1 MIKNKIDKTNSNSH
15 LGIGGHI
22 SDKTNSGSHLGVRG
36 YFLFKGLL
44 RDKSRS
50 LLPIIVVSIGV
61 MITVF
66 MQAYMNGIFTD
77 SIETTARFSSGHV
90 KVMTQAY
97 KNNLSQMPN
106 DYAIV
111 EANETLQKLRADY
124 PDMSW
129 ADRIQFGG
137 LLDAPDSAGLT
148 RSQGNVLGVGIH
160 LLDNADELKRMDLQ
174 SKLFSGRFPAHSG
187 EMLITNELFQK
198 MNLKLGDKVTLM
210 SNSMY
215 GEMAMY
221 NFTVCGTLHFGTQAL
236 DKGLV
241 VADIADVRMALNME
255 NAAGEIL
262 GFFNDSPYDNS
273 RAVALADEF
282 NASNSKKDDKFSLA
296 MSPMSGVGGMDF
308 MIAYSENAQSIII
321 LIFVFAMSIVLWN
334 AGLVGG
340 LRRYGEFGLRLA
352 IGESKGEIYR
362 SLVGEA
368 LLVGVVGSIIGVTV
382 GLILSWLMQKYGIDT
397 RGMMQNSNMMMLAVF
412 RSQINFTTYYIGF
425 IPGILSTVIGALLAG
440 IGIYKRQ
447 TANLFKELEN

>member
-1 MIKNKIDKTNSNSH
+1 MIKNKIDKTS
-15 LGIGGHI
+15 LG
-22 SDKTNSGSHLGVRG
+22 SPLGARG

-50 LLPIIVVSIGV
+50 LLPIVVVTIGV

-66 MQAYMNGIFTD
+66 LQSYMNGFFTD
-77 SIETTARFSSGHV
+77 SIETTAKFSSGHV

-111 EANETLQKLRADY
+111 GVDETIKKLRKDY

-137 LLDAPDSAGLT
+137 LLDAPDSVGLT
-148 RSQGNVLGVGIH
+148 RSQGNVMGMGIH
-160 LLDNADELKRMDLQ
+160 LLDNRDEVKRMDLE
-174 SKLFSGRFPAHSG
+174 SKLLSGRFPAKTG
-187 EMLITNELFQK
+187 ELLITNELFQK
-198 MNLKLGDKVTLM
+198 MNLKLGDKVTLL

-255 NAAGEIL
+255 DAAGEIL
-262 GFFNDSPYDNS
+262 GFFNDSPYKDS

-282 NASNSKKDDKFSLA
+282 NAANSKKDDKFSLA

-308 MIAYSENAQSIII
+308 LIAYSENAQSIII

-352 IGESKGEIYR
+352 IGENKNEIYR

-368 LLVGVVGSIIGVTV
+368 LLVGVVGSVFGVVIG
-382 GLILSWLMQKYGIDT
+382 LFLSWLMQEYGIDT
-397 RGMMQNSNMMMLAVF
+397 SGMMQNSNMMMPAVF
-412 RSQINFTTYYIGF
+412 RSQINTTTYYIGF